1 MYCLF
6 RRPIAITKGL
16 ESIIRLFNEF
26 HFRVI
31 GDAMDERVGRD
42 FTNADLKGA

>member
-26 HFRVI
+26 NFTVI

-42 FTNADLKGA
+42 FTNVDLKGV